1 VQRLVGWL
9 LMGVGALA
17 LLAGAVTA
25 AAFGTDDNVTLG
37 PHRFTGTGCALV
49 TAPRVISFAGPTLTL
64 TATLVHSHAP
74 VFIGVGSDV
83 DVRDYLQRASY
94 TRVDSVSLP
103 WRVDTTMVNGPRS
116 AVADPRA
123 LDWWLTTAAYPHK
136 ATAAVPLPDAPIDV
150 VVMDLA
156 GTRSR
161 NFTVDV
167 VARIT
172 IPGSFAG
179 GLAVAVAGVGL
190 LAAGAAIRRATSRT
204 PSGVPAPRR
213 IAG

>member
-9 LMGVGALA
+9 LMGVGAVA

-25 AAFGTDDNVTLG
+25 AAFGPDDGLTLG

-49 TAPRVISFAGPTLTL
+49 TAPPVISFAGPTLTL
-64 TATLVHSHAP
+64 TATRPHSHAP
-74 VFIGVGSDV
+74 LFIGVGSDV
-83 DVRDYLQRASY
+83 DVRDYLQRTSY
-94 TRVDSVSLP
+94 TRVDSISLP
-103 WRVDTTMVNGPRS
+103 WHVKTTTVTGPRN
-116 AVADPRA
+116 AVADPQA
-123 LDWWLTTAAYPHK
+123 LDWWLTTATHRHR

-150 VVMDLA
+150 VLMNLA
-156 GTRSR
+156 GNRAR
-161 NFTVDV
+161 GFTVDV

-179 GLAVAVAGVGL
+179 GLAVAIAGVGL
-190 LAAGAAIRRATSRT
+190 LAAGAAIRRATSST
-204 PSGVPAPRR
+204 PSGVPAPRK